1 MGDVRGDG
9 RAATICGVIVVLA
22 GLGRMV
28 PARKV
33 AGWLRGIAA
42 LALLAGLAMAVYGW
56 QLLDN
61 EGYLIGWGVKL
72 LAGAAV
78 AGLVLVAIDAL
89 RRAPR

>member
-1 MGDVRGDG
+1 MTKADQY
-9 RAATICGVIVVLA
+9 
-22 GLGRMV
+22 
-28 PARKV
+28 ARKA

-42 LALLAGLAMAVYGW
+42 LALLAGLSMAVYGW
-56 QLLDN
+56 QLLDGD
-61 EGYLIGWGVKL
+61 GYLLGWGVKL